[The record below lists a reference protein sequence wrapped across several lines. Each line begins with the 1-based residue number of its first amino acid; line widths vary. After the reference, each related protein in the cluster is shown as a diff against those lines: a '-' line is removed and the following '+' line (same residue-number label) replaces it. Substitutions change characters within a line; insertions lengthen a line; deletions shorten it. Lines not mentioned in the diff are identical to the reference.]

1 MAYATD
7 LQHAVF
13 GLYNGLRKDKKAVLN
28 VAPLKGHTVE
38 TWIGFLSADEEDAS
52 DSVYTGRIVL

>member
-1 MAYATD
+1 VAYATD

-28 VAPLKGHTVE
+28 GAALKGHSVE
-38 TWIGFLSADEEDAS
+38 TWTGF
-52 DSVYTGRIVL
+52 